1 MRLCHR
7 QPDGAT
13 LREHLQAGAA
23 ATGRAHPDL
32 MLPVPVGGEAV
43 WEAFI
48 GLSAGRPVGL
58 TGAAQIPPS
67 EYVAWQTLHGLQ
79 LSSWEVDTLQAM
91 DRAALAQSAALQPKK
106 AKP

>member
-1 MRLCHR
+1 MRLSHR
-7 QPDGAT
+7 QADGAT
-13 LREHLQAGAA
+13 VREHLQASAA
-23 ATGRAHPDL
+23 ASGRAHPDL
-32 MLPVPVGGEAV
+32 LVPVPPGGETV

-58 TGAAQIPPS
+58 GGSAQIPPS
-67 EYVAWQTLHGLQ
+67 EFVAWQSLHGLR

-106 AKP
+106 AKR